1 MSRLSSQRTYPS
13 FPVHLVSPIVRICKT
28 LRYHLGEV
36 RSFYRFPRRLRLP
49 AAKSFGV
56 QLILFGIPFG
66 DWNRMLADPL
76 FWDSVGAVS
85 EVWRIPAFRFLLSLV
100 SPMAVVIPMKGEH
113 AIAAARSRRGLFPD
127 ERALRI
133 LNNKREFQ
141 SYIESNGLDR
151 YCPPCYACPEDA
163 TFPCVVKR
171 LDLSGS
177 VGIEVAASRRHLDD
191 ILRTPVFAGRPYLL
205 QALVPGELE
214 YATFCVADRGRI
226 TWHWTFVSTMAGPAV
241 VKTEDNDKDRRT
253 IEAAPR
259 GAATD
264 RGRAATAR
272 LWRAVHRQ
280 LQDEGERRRSD
291 LRDQSAIRRLP
302 AAARAGA
309 AAAPGNHRAASRG
322 KISLGGVC
330 QRPQQYC
337 RRPC

>member
-205 QALVPGELE
+205 QALVLGELE

-253 IEAAPR
+253 IEAAPGVLQQIEAVLR
-259 GAATD
+259 PLAFGGPCIVNYKMRENGDVQVFEINPRFGGSLLQPAQAPRLRQAIAALL
-264 RGRAATAR
+264 RVAR
-272 LWRAVHRQ
+272 
-280 LQDEGERRRSD
+280 
-291 LRDQSAIRRLP
+291 
-302 AAARAGA
+302 
-309 AAAPGNHRAASRG
+309 
-322 KISLGGVC
+322 
-330 QRPQQYC
+330 
-337 RRPC
+337 